1 MACLGRPGAALQP
14 LNGSAT
20 APHAAA
26 RPAGSNGGA
35 PSWRRGGGVVPGT
48 DRVRLGGRSQ
58 LPFAACTLA
67 AIAAASSG
75 GSSISSSSSRNGSDS
90 GSSNTSASPKRP
102 GRPLSPVP
110 DVDAEQLLRSLGL
123 YGTADPATLLRNLRK
138 LPGVRQQG
146 VLEKA
151 AAVTAHLLSPAV
163 GLTTQQAG
171 QLLECCPL
179 LFSWPP
185 EQRVAV
191 LFGQLLGAGL
201 TAADAAAC
209 LMVHSKAAQ
218 CTTLAPGLAELAAI
232 LAHSQDRQGRQG
244 MRAAVPAAQRTV
256 AALLSSKPSAV
267 LVVCQGAGY
276 LQQRASELQQAGFTP
291 ADVAALA
298 WWRPELLHR
307 DAAAKLTSRGAV
319 LQQEL
324 GLTAAQVISLVASRK
339 PSWLTSS
346 ESTLQA
352 RAAALVQGFGQV
364 AAAAMLLKSHSVL
377 YCDPAVWWRN
387 LCYMAACG
395 VADPKAVLRRC
406 PLLLHVDQA
415 APDFLQRRLL
425 LQRVAQLTAPQLYEQ
440 HPGWLRQ
447 RKVPDLAQRLQFVE
461 HRGRDAAQ
469 LLAAVLYQPLPD
481 LLAAGGASQA
491 EWEAWA
497 AANPPEACP
506 LYGWAQQAAEEEA
519 ARLAA
524 ALPPELAQWEW
535 RPHSAGPR
543 WRNSLA

>member
-1 MACLGRPGAALQP
+1 M
-14 LNGSAT
+14 
-20 APHAAA
+20 
-26 RPAGSNGGA
+26 
-35 PSWRRGGGVVPGT
+35 
-48 DRVRLGGRSQ
+48 
-58 LPFAACTLA
+58 
-67 AIAAASSG
+67 
-75 GSSISSSSSRNGSDS
+75 
-90 GSSNTSASPKRP
+90 
-102 GRPLSPVP
+102 P
-110 DVDAEQLLRSLGL
+110 DVDAEQLLGSLGL
-123 YGTADPATLLRNLRK
+123 DGTADPAALLRNLRK

-146 VLEKA
+146 VLNNA
-151 AAVTAHLLSPAV
+151 AAVMAHLLSPAV
-163 GLTTQQAG
+163 GLTAQQAG

-346 ESTLQA
+346 ESTLPA
-352 RAAALVQGFGQV
+352 RAAALVEVSGIGSLFLGVHVVIYCQPVRLCLTLCQLQCKPVTSKPTIHPSASHPTLVLPLQGFGQV

-377 YCDPAVWWRN
+377 YCDPAVWRRN
-387 LCYMAACG
+387 LCCMAACG
-395 VADPKAVLRRC
+395 VADAKTVLRRC

-425 LQRVAQLTAPQLYEQ
+425 LQRVAQLSAAQLYEQ
-440 HPGWLRQ
+440 HPAWLRQ

-481 LLAAGGASQA
+481 LLAAVGASQA

-524 ALPPELAQWEW
+524 ALPPELAHWER

-543 WRNSLA
+543 WRNAWHNNCIAGPVAFCPPDCSVLCYGSPATVSSAACPGAASHAEPEGD